1 MSVFDLIFEKNPS
14 KSVVLRLSGLLPA
27 ASAYLLSQIYRR
39 EQQGILVLCSNMK
52 EAESFASDLRF
63 FSQDPESVVCFP
75 NLDVLP
81 YYQLSPHPD
90 LLTQRLALLFDLLQS
105 KKQKI
110 VVSSLA
116 AALRRLPP
124 KSIFNDYADFL
135 MAKEEVDR
143 QALLHKL
150 IEAGYLSVPMVEE
163 AGSYAA
169 RGEIIDIFPPQS
181 SHPYRIELF
190 GDRVE
195 SIRLF
200 EPSTQKSLQEVS
212 EMIVLPAREVVLN
225 ENNIQFALTRLRE
238 RFDDAGLTK
247 AQRDLV
253 LSPLKNRLPFAGLES
268 FLPFFYET
276 TSSLLDYLKPNSL
289 LFFQDAETF
298 SEHHRKMLADLTQ
311 AQNEATSPERVINP
325 QELFLENEEWEKKV
339 SVFRRMETGLA
350 ASGSEEELSFKLEGN
365 EILKTKIL
373 PPSAGVNMLDP
384 LVDLLKDWIEEGKIL
399 VLVAGSESQKLR
411 LQDIF
416 ARHGL
421 RVEEMPHFPDPA
433 SLEKLPHG
441 GAYLVLSHLSRGFH
455 LAGDRFVFITDEEL
469 FGSKTR
475 RSTRAKAASEAFSAF
490 EELKEGDFVVHAE
503 HGISIYRGLK
513 SLKLGLHEGEFL
525 QLEFMGNDKL
535 YLPVYRLNLISRYT
549 GEQGQIP
556 SLDKLGGA
564 QWLKVQEKVKKGIR
578 AIAGELL
585 KIYAAR
591 ASQVRKPFV
600 VDTEVYEEFE
610 AAFPYEETL
619 DQEKA
624 IADIARDMEGDKAM
638 DRLICGDVGYGK
650 TEVALRAAFRAI
662 LDGRQVAVLV
672 PTTILAFQHYETFSK
687 RLQAYG
693 VNVGM
698 LSRFKS
704 AKEQKETLQGL
715 QQGQVDVVIGTH
727 RLLQND
733 IKYKNLGLLVID
745 EEHRFGVSHK
755 ERIKKFRALVDVLT
769 LSATPIPRTLN
780 MSLYGIRDLSVINTP
795 PADRE
800 AIRTYVAQFD
810 EALIRDA
817 VMRELRRSGQV
828 FFVHNRVQTIHA
840 MADRLRKLI
849 PEASIAVAHG
859 QMEGDELEE
868 VMIGFLEKKS
878 NLLLCTSII
887 ESGIDFPSA
896 NTILINRADHFGLA
910 QLYQLRGRVGRS
922 NVQAYCYLLIPAEVG
937 ITTDA
942 RSRLAVLQRF
952 TELGS
957 GFKIA
962 AHDLEMRGSGNI
974 LGAEQHGQ
982 IAAIGYEM
990 YMRLL
995 EEAICEVKGEQKR
1008 IEVEPELNFMIP
1020 ARLPED
1026 YVSDP
1031 SLRLGLYKRI
1041 SQAENEEVLDALKSE
1056 IEDRFGK
1063 VPKEALNLVSL
1074 MRIRL
1079 VAKRLL
1085 IESIH
1090 QEKTRMIYKFH
1101 LQTPVPPQSLV
1112 SRMKKDPKRF
1122 QLTTDYQ
1129 WVTPQTELLDEKI
1142 LQGVYQFLIGLEG
1155 EIPEIH

>member
-1 MSVFDLIFEKNPS
+1 MNVFDPILDKIRL
-14 KSVVLRLSGLLPA
+14 KSPLVSLSGLTF
-27 ASAYLLSQIYRR
+27 ASNAYVLSQIFK
-39 EQQGILVLCSNMK
+39 EQQQNILVLCPSAK
-52 EAESFASDLRF
+52 EAESLITDLRF
-63 FSQDPESVVCFP
+63 FSQDPESVVLFP

-90 LLTQRLALLFDLLQS
+90 LLTQRLAVLFDLIQS
-105 KKQKI
+105 KKNKI
-110 VVSSLA
+110 IVSPLT

-143 QALLHKL
+143 QGLLHKL
-150 IEAGYLSVPMVEE
+150 VEAGYLSVPMVEE
-163 AGSYAA
+163 PGSYAA

-181 SHPYRIELF
+181 THPYRIELF
-190 GDRVE
+190 GDLVE

-200 EPSTQKSLQEVS
+200 EPSSQKSLQEVS
-212 EMIVLPAREVVLN
+212 EMILLPAREVVLN
-225 ENNIQFALTRLRE
+225 EKNIQFALTHLRE
-238 RFDDAGLTK
+238 RFDEEGVSK
-247 AQRDLV
+247 PQRDIV

-268 FLPFFYET
+268 FLPFFYEA
-276 TSSLLDYLKPNSL
+276 TSSLLDYLKPQSL
-289 LFFQDAETF
+289 LFFQEAELF
-298 SEHHRKMLADLTQ
+298 QGQHEKLLSDLTQ
-311 AQNEATSPERVINP
+311 ARADATSPERIVQPTEI
-325 QELFLENEEWEKKV
+325 FLSEAEWKQKIE
-339 SVFRRMETGLA
+339 SFPRLETGLSVA
-350 ASGSEEELSFKLEGN
+350 PESQSLSFHVQTN
-365 EILKTKIL
+365 EILRTKIL
-373 PPSAGVNMLDP
+373 PPSEGVKMLDP
-384 LVDLLKDWIEEGKIL
+384 LVDLFKEWIDESKVLI
-399 VLVAGSESQKLR
+399 LVAGSESQKLR

-416 ARHGL
+416 VRHGL
-421 RVEEMPHFPDPA
+421 TISEIQNFANHSELRN
-433 SLEKLPHG
+433 LPR
-441 GAYLVLSHLSRGFH
+441 GAAYITLSHLSRGFH
-455 LAGDRFVFITDEEL
+455 IEGDRFVFITDEEL
-469 FGSKTR
+469 FGAKAR
-475 RSTRAKAASEAFSAF
+475 RPTKAKAASEAFSAF
-490 EELKEGDFVVHAE
+490 EELKEGDYVVHAE
-503 HGISIYRGLK
+503 HGIALYRGLK
-513 SLKLGLHEGEFL
+513 NLKLGVAEGEFL

-549 GEQGQIP
+549 GEHGQIP

-591 ASQVRKPFV
+591 ASQIRKPFV
-600 VDTEVYEEFE
+600 VDPEVYEEFE

-624 IADIARDMEGDKAM
+624 IADIGRDMESDKAM

-650 TEVALRAAFRAI
+650 TEVALRAAFRAV

-672 PTTILAFQHYETFSK
+672 PTTILAFQHHETFSK
-687 RLQAYG
+687 RLKAYG
-693 VNVGM
+693 VNVEM
-698 LSRFKS
+698 ISRFKNP
-704 AKEQKETLQGL
+704 KEQKETIEGL
-715 QQGQVDVVIGTH
+715 QKGQVDVVIGTH

-733 IKYKNLGLLVID
+733 LKYKNLGLLVID

-810 EALIRDA
+810 EALIRDS
-817 VMRELRRSGQV
+817 VMRELRRGGQV
-828 FFVHNRVQTIHA
+828 FFVHNRVQSIYA

-849 PEASIAVAHG
+849 PEALIAVAHG

-868 VMIGFLEKKS
+868 AMIGFLEKKS

-896 NTILINRADHFGLA
+896 NTILINRADYFGLA

-922 NVQAYCYLLIPAEVG
+922 NVQAYCYLLTPTETA
-937 ITTDA
+937 ITADA
-942 RSRLAVLQRF
+942 RARLAVLQRF

-974 LGAEQHGQ
+974 LGVEQHGQ
-982 IAAIGYEM
+982 IAAVGYEM

-995 EEAICEVKGEQKR
+995 EEAIREIKGEQQG

-1026 YVSDP
+1026 YVSEP

-1041 SQAENEEVLDALKSE
+1041 SQAENEEILDELKLE

-1063 VPKEALNLVSL
+1063 IPKEAFHLVSL

-1101 LQTPVPPQSLV
+1101 LQTPVPPQSLID
-1112 SRMKKDPKRF
+1112 RMKKSPKKF
-1122 QLTTDYQ
+1122 QLTTDFQ
-1129 WVTPQTELLDEKI
+1129 WVTPQKEVLDEKI
-1142 LQGVYQFLIGLEG
+1142 LETVYQFLIGLEA
-1155 EIPEIH
+1155 EIPSA

>member
-1 MSVFDLIFEKNPS
+1 MNVFSPILEKIRL
-14 KSVVLRLSGLLPA
+14 KSSIIKLSGLTF
-27 ASAYLLSQIYRR
+27 ASNAYVLSQIFKE
-39 EQQGILVLCSNMK
+39 EQQNILVLCPSSK
-52 EAESFASDLRF
+52 EAESLISDLRF
-63 FSQDPESVVCFP
+63 FSQDPESVVLFP

-90 LLTQRLALLFDLLQS
+90 LLTQRLAVLFDLIQS
-105 KKQKI
+105 KKNKI
-110 VVSSLA
+110 IVSPLA

-143 QALLHKL
+143 QGLLHKL
-150 IEAGYLSVPMVEE
+150 VEAGYLSVPMVEE
-163 AGSYAA
+163 PGSYAA

-181 SHPYRIELF
+181 THPYRIELF
-190 GDRVE
+190 GDLVE

-200 EPSTQKSLQEVS
+200 EPSSQKSLQEVS
-212 EMIVLPAREVVLN
+212 EMILLPAREVVLN
-225 ENNIQFALTRLRE
+225 EKNIQFALTHLRE
-238 RFDDAGLTK
+238 RFDEEGVSK
-247 AQRDLV
+247 PQRDIV
-253 LSPLKNRLPFAGLES
+253 LNPLKNRLPFAGLES
-268 FLPFFYET
+268 FLPFFYES
-276 TSSLLDYLKPNSL
+276 TSSLLDYLKPQSL
-289 LFFQDAETF
+289 LFFQEAETF
-298 SEHHRKMLADLTQ
+298 QGQHEKMLSDLTQ
-311 AQNEATSPERVINP
+311 ARAEATSPERIVQPTEI
-325 QELFLENEEWEKKV
+325 FLSETEWKQKIANYP
-339 SVFRRMETGLA
+339 RLETGLSIA
-350 ASGSEEELSFKLEGN
+350 PESQNLSYNVETN
-365 EILKTKIL
+365 EILRTKIL
-373 PPSAGVNMLDP
+373 PPSEGVKMLDP
-384 LVDLLKDWIEEGKIL
+384 LVDLFKEWIDEAKVLI
-399 VLVAGSESQKLR
+399 LVAGSESQKLR

-416 ARHGL
+416 VRHGL
-421 RVEEMPHFPDPA
+421 TVSEIQNFANYSELRN
-433 SLEKLPHG
+433 LPR
-441 GAYLVLSHLSRGFH
+441 GAAYITLSHLSRGFH
-455 LAGDRFVFITDEEL
+455 IEGDRFVFITDEEL
-469 FGSKTR
+469 FG
-475 RSTRAKAASEAFSAF
+475 AKARRPAKAKAPSEAFSAF
-490 EELKEGDFVVHAE
+490 EELKEGDYVVHVE
-503 HGISIYRGLK
+503 HGIALYRGLK
-513 SLKLGLHEGEFL
+513 NLKLGVAEGEFL

-591 ASQVRKPFV
+591 ASQIRKPFV

-624 IADIARDMEGDKAM
+624 IADISRDMESDKAM
-638 DRLICGDVGYGK
+638 DRLVCGDVGYGK
-650 TEVALRAAFRAI
+650 TEVALRAAFRAV

-672 PTTILAFQHYETFSK
+672 PTTILAFQHHETFSK
-687 RLQAYG
+687 RLKAYG
-693 VNVGM
+693 VNVEM
-698 LSRFKS
+698 ISRFKNP
-704 AKEQKETLQGL
+704 KEQKETLEGL
-715 QQGQVDVVIGTH
+715 QKGQVDVVIGTH

-733 IKYKNLGLLVID
+733 LKYKNLGLLVID

-817 VMRELRRSGQV
+817 VMRELRRGGQV
-828 FFVHNRVQTIHA
+828 FFVHNRVQSIYG

-849 PEASIAVAHG
+849 PEALIAVAHG

-868 VMIGFLEKKS
+868 AMIGFLEKKS

-896 NTILINRADHFGLA
+896 NTILINRADYFGLA

-922 NVQAYCYLLIPAEVG
+922 NVQAYCYLLTPTETA

-942 RSRLAVLQRF
+942 RARLGVLQRF

-974 LGAEQHGQ
+974 LGVEQHGQ
-982 IAAIGYEM
+982 IAAVGYEM

-995 EEAICEVKGEQKR
+995 EEAIREIKGEQQR

-1020 ARLPED
+1020 ARFPED
-1026 YVSDP
+1026 YVSEP
-1031 SLRLGLYKRI
+1031 SMRLGLYKRI
-1041 SQAENEEVLDALKSE
+1041 SQAENEEILDELKLE

-1063 VPKEALNLVSL
+1063 IPKEAFNLISL

-1090 QEKTRMIYKFH
+1090 QESSRMIYKFH
-1101 LQTPVPPQSLV
+1101 LQTPVPPQSLID
-1112 SRMKKDPKRF
+1112 RMKKSPKKF
-1122 QLTTDYQ
+1122 QLTTDFQ
-1129 WVTPQTELLDEKI
+1129 WVTPQKEVLDEKI
-1142 LQGVYQFLIGLEG
+1142 LETAYQFLIGLEG
-1155 EIPEIH
+1155 EIPNIH